1 MDRVCRWIFTS
12 VIQGIQDTIP
22 KIDRS
27 HVVASVLGLVLSV
40 LLFGSLPANAA
51 SDVEKAAMPPD
62 IQRIIDRGSLI
73 VALLDTD
80 NPPFF
85 MAGEGDRLDG
95 LDVKLATDLAHGLG
109 VRLEFNRSAT
119 TFNEVVDNVFKHHAD
134 IAISKI
140 SRTMSRIQRVRF
152 SDPYLRMRQGLLVN
166 RLRLAQQTHGRSVPE
181 TIRALQ
187 GQVGVIEGS
196 SYVGFLNQKFPDATV
211 VEYPTWDD
219 TVNAV
224 ARGEVLAAYRDEL
237 EIKKVVRSSPNA
249 ALQMETIALT
259 DTEDPI
265 AMVLPWNSTHLLAM
279 VNQYLDTERLEHSAE
294 TVLQDYADYFDVN

>member
-1 MDRVCRWIFTS
+1 MDRVCCWIAAS
-12 VIQGIQDTIP
+12 VIQGIQYIIP
-22 KIDRS
+22 KIERS
-27 HVVASVLGLVLSV
+27 HVVAPVLGLVLSG

-51 SDVEKAAMPPD
+51 SDVETAAMPPD

-119 TFNEVVDNVFKHHAD
+119 TFNEVVDTVFNHHAD

-166 RLRLAQQTHGRSVPE
+166 RLRLAQQTNGRSVPE

-219 TVNAV
+219 TVDAV